1 MIEARWAGTR
11 VKLAPFLRLG
21 SGIGGDRD
29 GNPFVTAEIMRH
41 ALVRQISVTMDWY
54 LEQVHELGRELR
66 HAAAIFGPIASR
78 IFARLQAEWQ
88 RTVDALFAITGNKEL
103 LESSPAL
110 ARSFRNCSPYQD
122 PLNHLQVELLRRWRG
137 GETDDQVKRAI
148 LLTIN
153 GVAAGLR
160 NRG

>member
-21 SGIGGDRD
+21 SGIGGD
-29 GNPFVTAEIMRH
+29 
-41 ALVRQISVTMDWY
+41 
-54 LEQVHELGRELR
+54 
-66 HAAAIFGPIASR
+66 
-78 IFARLQAEWQ
+78 
-88 RTVDALFAITGNKEL
+88 
-103 LESSPAL
+103 
-110 ARSFRNCSPYQD
+110 
-122 PLNHLQVELLRRWRG
+122 RG

>member
-1 MIEARWAGTR
+1 M
-11 VKLAPFLRLG
+11 KLVPFLRLG
-21 SGIGGDRD
+21 SWIGGDRD
-29 GNPFVTAEIMRH
+29 GNPFVTAEVMRH

-110 ARSFRNCSPYQD
+110 ARSFRNRSPYLD

-160 NRG
+160 NSG